1 MDSKLVG
8 ITSFAVLVEGCIT
21 YMNQFFV
28 EGHFYW
34 QMLMSIIFGILTS
47 IAYNLDIPS
56 FFNFKSKI
64 PFVGNLITGI
74 LISRGS
80 NYIYDLFSVTLSK

>member
-8 ITSFAVLVEGCIT
+8 IMSFAVLVEGCIT
-21 YMNQFFV
+21 YMNQFLV

-34 QMLMSIIFGILTS
+34 EMLLSIIFGILAS
-47 IAYNLDIPS
+47 VAYNLDIPS

-80 NYIYDLFSVTLSK
+80 NYIYDLFSIIVNK